1 MGESGSSLA
10 LAALEFL
17 AGRNSLV
24 RPLEPYGLDNYLRVT
39 VGLDRENEKFIDALG
54 TFLNAE
60 AARG

>member
-1 MGESGSSLA
+1 MA

-17 AGRNSLV
+17 ASRNILV